1 MRLGKMR
8 LCGIT
13 ISNWNYFGQNI
24 IAEKFVKFIDFT
36 GIKIPTL
43 KLVLWNRN
51 LQNQCLEMINLRFL
65 AKFFNDSCLSR
76 ACRNIKFGS
85 LPLFVIN
92 GFLEFNY
99 SKHQSN
105 LRHLSIMNL
114 FDHDSPNEPCSLEF
128 FPAIGCL
135 KNSLQS
141 LILESKNGFVLHE
154 VEHLNSITANI
165 EHLNLEVFRCTSF
178 NNLTANQFAQL
189 FSSFNFLKLKHLS
202 IGSCRNWFDST
213 ESSNSLLNNLRKFN
227 NVLSLHLS
235 QIDISSN
242 SIALAALF
250 ESLIIVERLFLDKLI
265 IHQSGKT
272 SWSSLSAIFNLCL

>member
-1 MRLGKMR
+1 MR

-43 KLVLWNRN
+43 KTCVMEQKSAKSMSRN
-51 LQNQCLEMINLRFL
+51 DKICDFWRNFSTIHACLEHVETL
-65 AKFFNDSCLSR
+65 
-76 ACRNIKFGS
+76 KFGS

-265 IHQSGKT
+265 IHQSGK
-272 SWSSLSAIFNLCL
+272 I